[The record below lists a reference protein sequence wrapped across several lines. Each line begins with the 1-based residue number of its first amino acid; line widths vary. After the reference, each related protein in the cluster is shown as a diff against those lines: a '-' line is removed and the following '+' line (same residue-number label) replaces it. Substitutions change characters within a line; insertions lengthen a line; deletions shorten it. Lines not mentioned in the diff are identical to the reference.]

1 MPLPRYERTP
11 YRVWEAI
18 ELRARSVPWFRIA
31 ERTGLP
37 EQTVRSW
44 IRRFATT

>member
-1 MPLPRYERTP
+1 M
-11 YRVWEAI
+11 

-37 EQTVRSW
+37 EQTARSR
-44 IRRFATT
+44 IRRLAATSSSTR